1 MHIWINRTIGGA
13 ACSLSLLATG
23 AGITHADVNA
33 DTNGISTTTD
43 ANGISTTTTDANGI
57 SVLNAERL
65 ILDTTGRVSVDLG
78 ATMAV

>member
-23 AGITHADVNA
+23 AGITHVDVNA
-33 DTNGISTTTD
+33 DT
-43 ANGISTTTTDANGI
+43 NGISTTTTDANGI